1 MAEQAQKR
9 SFFVKNQPQDLEDEE
24 ARPASAAAVD
34 DEPPKV
40 QLAPGIAD
48 CQKIITLAKSD
59 VLRIQRDLDMDKEC
73 PRTDKTMYRYFCEAL
88 LVFKHVQCPQAVEAL
103 TDEEWINRKELG
115 DRVVVGLRED
125 RASSMHIAL
134 SKEEEAI
141 LDLYFVNLRPENLQP
156 QKGTNIFFV
165 SSDGNAVQSVSRD
178 MNRLHEL
185 YKIAPFTSQCV
196 RRAVETVARNLP
208 AEQKG
213 AILHYMGASAGVFK
227 LQDVA
232 DAALL
237 LESLASRS
245 ADATSLDTRGAA
257 GGPRRDFLAFL
268 DRFPVSLEGVPPSKK
283 QRMEAGFSEDRN
295 FYDKWRATQ
304 YAQREKHLLSYYK
317 LRKPSAAKVSR
328 LIAQE
333 GWRVN
338 CPRPEDIVQLW
349 KPAPNTVLE
358 NDDFVIRCVS
368 NQTWT
373 GLAIKD
379 FGAPE
384 ENKDE
389 RKLLLALESGRVN
402 VRSCV
407 CPVPGCGISTTRID
421 RHLKSHAELSTA
433 AKESVLKQCKRKKV
447 LAQIAALRATDPEV
461 PLVSNLGLMPDIEDC
476 EPSFEL
482 AEDEEEQCSNPGCK
496 EKIQSLWTEN
506 KRLNEKVDTLSTALR
521 DVTRRYRRLQ
531 KKSTSMAAG
540 SSSKVKRRLFTSL
553 GSRDDPLSIT
563 QASTLP
569 PASSDLEPSTSQQPD
584 VSQEPEFDQRLA
596 LKTIMEEFRVN
607 QLGPDP
613 SSKHKDNVNAK
624 MYRIKKFLQYMA
636 EGKSRLSTLC
646 FLNETS
652 RIHAWISSLR
662 HAKMKE
668 TTIEYYVQNVSQ
680 FLVFISDTPPPS
692 CRLSKT
698 VLFGLRREMQSIK
711 KSLKRKVAMHRT
723 SVKTKKEQRVLSKL
737 ESDVATTSLQ
747 WEFYGHLSAYL
758 AALYGH
764 RGGVYQ
770 NMTISEVEEAQECP
784 NENVFLINIQLHKTN
799 QAFVPA
805 QIAVTKE
812 EYDWMLRFL
821 KIRRRLPGGSSAK
834 YFFFTSTTNV
844 CKKLVTYF
852 RHAWKSMGLPGN
864 PNFTDLRTSIASHA
878 KFTHSEGDRL
888 KVSKFMCHDVQT
900 ADKFYVTNLSATQAL
915 EHRKLFEAAL
925 LGEDNTVAGVK
936 RRRHGPEEETHR
948 KRAKTTG
955 SSEETSSDTTA
966 DTSPET
972 SQGEEEVAGS
982 AQGQKKTSPVVLL
995 KKPVVVVTPIKSSS
1009 KKRVLRPRRISP
1021 IKVSHL
1027 NKMNKQK
1034 AAKARV
1040 KKAIRKCRVKK

>member
-1 MAEQAQKR
+1 M
-9 SFFVKNQPQDLEDEE
+9 PH
-24 ARPASAAAVD
+24 
-34 DEPPKV
+34 
-40 QLAPGIAD
+40 
-48 CQKIITLAKSD
+48 
-59 VLRIQRDLDMDKEC
+59 VLNC
-73 PRTDKTMYRYFCEAL
+73 PLCTRMY
-88 LVFKHVQCPQAVEAL
+88 
-103 TDEEWINRKELG
+103 
-115 DRVVVGLRED
+115 
-125 RASSMHIAL
+125 
-134 SKEEEAI
+134 
-141 LDLYFVNLRPENLQP
+141 
-156 QKGTNIFFV
+156 
-165 SSDGNAVQSVSRD
+165 
-178 MNRLHEL
+178 
-185 YKIAPFTSQCV
+185 
-196 RRAVETVARNLP
+196 
-208 AEQKG
+208 
-213 AILHYMGASAGVFK
+213 
-227 LQDVA
+227 
-232 DAALL
+232 
-237 LESLASRS
+237 
-245 ADATSLDTRGAA
+245 
-257 GGPRRDFLAFL
+257 
-268 DRFPVSLEGVPPSKK
+268 
-283 QRMEAGFSEDRN
+283 
-295 FYDKWRATQ
+295 
-304 YAQREKHLLSYYK
+304 
-317 LRKPSAAKVSR
+317 SR
-328 LIAQE
+328 LSQHLQ
-333 GWRVN
+333 VFHK
-338 CPRPEDIVQLW
+338 V
-349 KPAPNTVLE
+349 
-358 NDDFVIRCVS
+358 
-368 NQTWT
+368 
-373 GLAIKD
+373 
-379 FGAPE
+379 

-461 PLVSNLGLMPDIEDC
+461 PLVSNLDLMPDIEDC

-553 GSRDDPLSIT
+553 GSGDDPLSIT

-723 SVKTKKEQRVLSKL
+723 SVKTKKEQRVLSKVTILQCQSQAKQAIPKILSQL

-770 NMTISEVEEAQECP
+770 NMMISEVEEAQECP

-799 QAFVPA
+799 QAFGPA

-972 SQGEEEVAGS
+972 SQV
-982 AQGQKKTSPVVLL
+982 
-995 KKPVVVVTPIKSSS
+995 
-1009 KKRVLRPRRISP
+1009 
-1021 IKVSHL
+1021 
-1027 NKMNKQK
+1027 N
-1034 AAKARV
+1034 
-1040 KKAIRKCRVKK
+1040 